1 MINGIAK
8 SLNYA
13 YTFVF
18 FTDIA
23 CFDLCALGQDCV
35 IEIMAVLQKN
45 PEILCLDKTW
55 RFV

>member
-1 MINGIAK
+1 MPTH
-8 SLNYA
+8 LY
-13 YTFVF
+13 F

-45 PEILCLDKTW
+45 PEILCLDKT
-55 RFV
+55 VCLKSILMVT